1 MRNSMFII
9 MITGWLLLF
18 AASAAFT
25 DTTAYIANHG
35 ADEVLRVIDTED
47 SPATLEVG
55 NTPYGVAVTPDGN
68 QVLVT
73 LVDSNEVVFINTSDF
88 SQVVKTLRVG
98 SAPRGVAV
106 EPNGRYAYV
115 ANSDNDTVSQ
125 ISLSARDIVDT
136 IDLDEGAEPWGV
148 AARYD
153 NENAT
158 PIVYV
163 TNHNAGTVTVIGE
176 DNETTTIRVG
186 NEPIGVAVTP
196 DGKYVYVANSDDNT
210 VSIIDTETESTDTL
224 NVDNGPWGVAVGAQ
238 GDYVYVTNNFSNTV
252 TVIQTS
258 DNTIYKKFNVGQ
270 GDGPS
275 GVSAPCN
282 GTFAYVVNQN
292 GGSISR
298 IDTEDDFVTE
308 LVAGK
313 LDDAFSLGVFIG
325 DTEPSAPSDL
335 EAETEDTNTIS
346 LTWTDNSD
354 DELGFK
360 IERSQKN
367 EDNYVQIATV
377 GADKT
382 SYKNYNLSSDTVYY
396 YRLRAYK
403 EASDSDYSA
412 SATDTTDRYT
422 GSIWCFIGA
431 MFR

>member
-1 MRNSMFII
+1 
-9 MITGWLLLF
+9 
-18 AASAAFT
+18 
-25 DTTAYIANHG
+25 
-35 ADEVLRVIDTED
+35 
-47 SPATLEVG
+47 
-55 NTPYGVAVTPDGN
+55 
-68 QVLVT
+68 VLVT

-88 SQVVKTLRVG
+88 SQVVKTLQVG

-115 ANSDNDTVSQ
+115 ANSDDDTVSQ
-125 ISLSARDIVDT
+125 ISLSGRNIVDT
-136 IDLDEGAEPWGV
+136 IDLDEGAGPWGV

-153 NENAT
+153 EENST

-163 TNHNAGTVTVIGE
+163 TNYNDGTVSVIGE
-176 DNETTTIRVG
+176 DNEITTINVG

-210 VSIIDTETESTDTL
+210 VSIIDTETETVTDNRL

-258 DNTIYKKFNVGQ
+258 DNTIYRKFNVG
-270 GDGPS
+270 DGPC
-275 GVSAPCN
+275 GVSAPTN
-282 GTFAYVVNQN
+282 GTFAYVVNQYD
-292 GGSISR
+292 GSISR
-298 IDTEDDFVTE
+298 IDMDDDSVKDYLTDQT
-308 LVAGK
+308 
-313 LDDAFSLGVFIG
+313 DDAASIGVFIG
-325 DTEPSAPSDL
+325 DTKPSAPSDL
-335 EAETEDTNTIS
+335 EAETQDENTIS
-346 LTWTDNSD
+346 LTWTDNSG

-360 IERSQKN
+360 IERSKKN

-377 GADKT
+377 SADTT
-382 SYKNYNLSSDTVYY
+382 SYESYNLSSDTTYY

-412 SATDTTDRYT
+412 SANATTDRYT

-431 MFR
+431 MLQ